1 MTRRAYLPG
10 VLPEEVDAP
19 AAPEQLGLSIVP
31 TMDRSKSQWFTRPTL
46 GESLLDLVGPWLSD
60 MRQRDV
66 SIRVLEPSAGQGT
79 LVRILRRRVP
89 QATIDAVEIDAR
101 WGPMLSEAG
110 ASSVSICDYL
120 ERPAPAKRYDLITA
134 NPPFTAGVEAD
145 HVGKMLDE
153 GERIALILPTR
164 GLHGRDRW
172 SSIWK
177 RMGRDWWLRQQKNLI
192 ARPAFGAD
200 GGSDE
205 YVLLDLRRTPGSC
218 EVSWL

>member
-10 VLPEEVDAP
+10 VLPEEDGV
-19 AAPEQLGLSIVP
+19 AAANEQLGLSIVP
-31 TMDRSKSQWFTRPTL
+31 TMDRSLSQWFTQPTL
-46 GESLLDLVGPWLSD
+46 GESLIDLVGPWLSD

-66 SIRVLEPSAGQGT
+66 PIRILEPSAGQGT

-89 QATIDAVEIDAR
+89 QAIIEAVEIDAR
-101 WGPMLSEAG
+101 WGPMLSDAG

-134 NPPFTAGVEAD
+134 NPPFTAGVEAA

-153 GERIALILPTR
+153 SERCALILPTR
-164 GLHGRDRW
+164 GMHGRDRF

-177 RMGRDWWLRQQKNLI
+177 RMGRDWWLRQQTNLI
-192 ARPAFGAD
+192 ARPAFGES

-205 YVLLDLRRTPGSC
+205 YVLLDLRRTPGPC
-218 EVSWL
+218 EVRWL